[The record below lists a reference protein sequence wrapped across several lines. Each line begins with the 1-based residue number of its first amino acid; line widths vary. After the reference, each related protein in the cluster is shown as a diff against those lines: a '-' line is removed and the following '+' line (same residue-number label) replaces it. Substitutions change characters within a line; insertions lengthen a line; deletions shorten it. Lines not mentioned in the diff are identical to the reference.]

1 MWSEFSV
8 PTLDEWTALVAKEA
22 GGKSAEQLASRSWEG
37 LTYGACCE
45 AALAT
50 SASGVVSQD
59 LTICDLQPDQKPSQ
73 IEPQAV
79 LRGPL
84 GLPALIALA
93 NRFPAVQAVEID
105 LWQFLQHPDYDCFF
119 QARSGLE
126 IRFTSQ
132 TWVQQGADGVHELAW
147 SMAGLIEV
155 LRNLEHAPACWLAL
169 KLSAGPRLLLEI
181 ARWRAARQLW
191 DTVCQGFSLDWPARI
206 HLVQDA
212 RFLTHQDP
220 HNNLLRSTVA
230 ATAGLLGGAASIEL
244 QACDSSPDAGRWAD
258 NVLHLLR
265 DESKLGGALDPL
277 AGSGLIEDLTQQL
290 AEAAWKETK
299 RLEAAGGLARQ
310 NDLWALARDQRLRY
324 EDQLRRDQQ
333 GLVGVNR
340 YVANQEFAGDRP
352 QLSYASATPVAY
364 QQAVNLLNEDKAL
377 HHTGLLP
384 PLEKLRWSEA
394 FEEVFRRGRGK
405 QLDVLVLGKA
415 TPALKGRQNYVRTW
429 LSMAGIEARFQ
440 SMETP
445 DGFSAPSVWLLCC
458 EDPAEGEPDYKVV
471 MEPPA
476 LVGKPPHNYQ
486 GVAVHSGC
494 NRVYCLEQLL
504 DLMP

>member
-8 PTLDEWTALVAKEA
+8 PSLDEWTALVAREA
-22 GGKSAEQLASRSWEG
+22 GGKTESQLASRSWEG
-37 LTYGACCE
+37 LSYRACCD

-50 SASGVVSQD
+50 SASGVSAQD
-59 LTICDLQPDQKPSQ
+59 LKICQLQPDQKPSQ
-73 IEPQAV
+73 ISPQAV
-79 LRGPL
+79 LRGSL

-93 NRFPAVQAVEID
+93 NRFPEVQAVEID
-105 LWQFLQHPDYDCFF
+105 LWQFLQQPDYACF
-119 QARSGLE
+119 ARAKAGLE
-126 IRFTSQ
+126 IRFSSQ

-147 SMAGLIEV
+147 SMAGLIEL
-155 LRNLEHAPACWLAL
+155 LRNLESPPAGTIAL

-191 DTVCQGFSLDWPARI
+191 DTVCRGFSLDWPARI

-212 RFLTHQDP
+212 RFLTHQDV
-220 HNNLLRSTVA
+220 HNNLLRSTTA
-230 ATAGLLGGAASIEL
+230 AAAGLLGGAASIEL
-244 QACDSSPDAGRWAD
+244 LPCDSSPDAARWAD

-265 DESKLGGALDPL
+265 HESKLGGATDPL

-290 AEAAWKETK
+290 AENAWKETQ
-299 RLEAAGGLARQ
+299 RLEAAGGLAQ
-310 NDLWALARDQRLRY
+310 QKDLWALARDQRLRY

-340 YVANQEFAGDRP
+340 YVANTEFASAPP
-352 QLSYASATPVAY
+352 QLSYASGTSVNY
-364 QQAVNLLNEDKAL
+364 EQAVQLLDQDRAL
-377 HHTGLLP
+377 HHLGLLP

-394 FEEVFRRGRGK
+394 FEEVFRRGHGK
-405 QLDVLVLGKA
+405 KLDVLVLGKP
-415 TPALKGRQNYVRTW
+415 TPELKARQSYVRTW
-429 LSMAGIEARFQ
+429 LGLAGIEGRFQ
-440 SMETP
+440 AMETP

-458 EDPAEGEPDYKVV
+458 EDAVEGGPDYKVT
-471 MEPPA
+471 MKPPA

-486 GVAVHSGC
+486 GVAVHQGC

>member
-8 PTLDEWTALVAKEA
+8 PSLDEWTALVAKEA
-22 GGKSAEQLASRSWEG
+22 GGKTAGQLASRSWEG
-37 LTYGACCE
+37 LSYAACCE

-50 SASGVVSQD
+50 SASGVAAQD
-59 LTICDLQPDQKPSQ
+59 LSICELQPDQRPSQ
-73 IEPQAV
+73 VQPQAV

-93 NRFPAVQAVEID
+93 QRFPEVQAVEID
-105 LWQFLQHPDYDCFF
+105 LWQFLQQPDYLCFS
-119 QARSGLE
+119 QARAGLD

-155 LRNLEHAPACWLAL
+155 LRNLEAEPAASLSL
-169 KLSAGPRLLLEI
+169 KLCAGPRLLLEI

-212 RFLTHQDP
+212 RFLTHQDA
-220 HNNLLRSTVA
+220 HNNLLRSTAA

-244 QACDSSPDAGRWAD
+244 LPCDGSPEAPRWAE

-265 DESKLGGALDPL
+265 DESKLGGATDPL
-277 AGSGLIEDLTQQL
+277 AGSGLVEDLTQQL
-290 AEAAWKETK
+290 AEAAWKETQ
-299 RLEAAGGLARQ
+299 RLESAGGLLAQ
-310 NDLWALARDQRLRY
+310 KDLWALARDQRLRY

-340 YVANQEFAGDRP
+340 YVANTNFAGDPP
-352 QLSYASATPVAY
+352 QLSYASAPPVGYAE
-364 QQAVNLLNEDKAL
+364 VVSLLDEDKAL

-394 FEEVFRRGRGK
+394 FEEAFRRGQGK
-405 QLDVLVLGKA
+405 KLDVLVLGKS
-415 TPALKGRQNYVRTW
+415 TPELKARQSYVRTW
-429 LSMAGIEARFQ
+429 LGLAGIEAQFQ
-440 SMETP
+440 TMETP
-445 DGFSAPSVWLLCC
+445 DGFLAPSVWLLCC
-458 EDPAEGEPDYKVV
+458 EDAVEGGPDYKVS
-471 MEPPA
+471 MKPPA

-486 GVAVHSGC
+486 GVAVHNGC

>member
-8 PTLDEWTALVAKEA
+8 PTQDEWTTLVAKEA
-22 GGKSAEQLASRSWEG
+22 GGKTAEQLASRSWEG
-37 LTYGACCE
+37 LNYAACCE

-50 SASGVVSQD
+50 SASGGPAQQ
-59 LTICDLQPDQKPSQ
+59 LEYCELQPDQKPSQ
-73 IEPQAV
+73 IQARSV

-93 NRFPAVQAVEID
+93 NRHAEVQAVEID
-105 LWQFLQHPDYDCFF
+105 LWQFLQQPDYACLH
-119 QARSGLE
+119 QARTDLE
-126 IRFTSQ
+126 IRFSSQ
-132 TWVQQGADGVHELAW
+132 AWVQQGADAVHELAW
-147 SMAGLIEV
+147 SFAGF
-155 LRNLEHAPACWLAL
+155 LEILEQLESPPPGPLAL
-169 KLSAGPRLLLEI
+169 KLSASPRLLLEI

-191 DTVCQGFSLDWPARI
+191 DTVCQGFSLNWPARI

-244 QACDSSPDAGRWAD
+244 LPCNSSPDALRWAD

-265 DESKLGGALDPL
+265 DEARLGRETDPL
-277 AGSGLIEDLTQQL
+277 AGSGLLEDLTQQL
-290 AEAAWKETK
+290 AEAAWKETL
-299 RLEAAGGLARQ
+299 RVGRISEQ
-310 NDLWALARDQRLRY
+310 TELWALARDQRLGY
-324 EDQLRRDQQ
+324 EDQLRRDRQ

-340 YVANQEFAGDRP
+340 YVANADFAGDPP
-352 QLSYASATPVAY
+352 QLTYASATPVSYAEAR
-364 QQAVNLLNEDKAL
+364 QIFDEDKAL

-394 FEEVFRRGRGK
+394 FEEAFRRGQGK
-405 QLDVLVLGKA
+405 KLDVLVLGKP
-415 TPALKGRQNYVRTW
+415 TPELKGRQGYVRTW
-429 LSMAGIEARFQ
+429 LAMAGIEARFQ
-440 SMETP
+440 ILETP
-445 DGFSAPSVWLLCC
+445 ESFVAPSMWMLCC
-458 EDPAEGEPDYKVV
+458 EDAAEGEPDYKVT
-471 MEPPA
+471 MKPPA
-476 LVGKPPHNYQ
+476 LVGKAPHNYQ
-486 GVAVHSGC
+486 GVAVHHGC

>member
-8 PTLDEWTALVAKEA
+8 PGLDEWTALVAKEA
-22 GGKSAEQLASRSWEG
+22 GGKSPSQLASRSWEG
-37 LTYGACCE
+37 LSYAACCE
-45 AALAT
+45 AAQTT
-50 SASGVVSQD
+50 SASGTPAQD
-59 LTICDLQPDQKPSQ
+59 LRICELQPDQRPSQ

-84 GLPALIALA
+84 GLPTLIALA
-93 NRFPAVQAVEID
+93 NRFPEVQAVEID
-105 LWQFLQHPDYDCFF
+105 LWQFLQQPDFACFS
-119 QARSGLE
+119 QARADLE

-132 TWVQQGADGVHELAW
+132 TWVQQGADGVHELGW
-147 SMAGLIEV
+147 SFAGLIEI
-155 LRNLEHAPACWLAL
+155 LRGLENAPAGPIAL
-169 KLSAGPRLLLEI
+169 KLCAGPRLLLEI
-181 ARWRAARQLW
+181 ARMRAARQLW

-212 RFLTHQDP
+212 RFLTHQDA

-230 ATAGLLGGAASIEL
+230 AAAGLLGGAASIEL
-244 QACDSSPDAGRWAD
+244 LPCDASPDASRWAE

-265 DESKLGGALDPL
+265 DESKLGSASDPL

-290 AEAAWKETK
+290 AEAAWKETR
-299 RLEAAGGLARQ
+299 RLEAAGGLSRQ
-310 NDLWALARDQRLRY
+310 KDLWALARDQRLRY

-340 YVANQEFAGDRP
+340 YVANTDFASGPP
-352 QLSYASATPVAY
+352 QLSYASGTPVAY
-364 QQAVNLLNEDKAL
+364 EQAVKLLEEDKAL

-394 FEEVFRRGRGK
+394 FEEAFRRGQGK
-405 QLDVLVLGKA
+405 KLDVLVLGKL
-415 TPALKGRQNYVRTW
+415 TPELKARQNYVRTW
-429 LSMAGIEARFQ
+429 LGMAGMEGQFHT
-440 SMETP
+440 METP
-445 DGFSAPSVWLLCC
+445 DGFLAPSVWLLCC
-458 EDPAEGEPDYKVV
+458 EDAVEGGPDYKVS
-471 MEPPA
+471 MKPPA